1 MNISELST
9 DQIAEILAERQKK
22 ERKDRDKAAK
32 KYVADRDK
40 LIEEL
45 SNEAHELA
53 LAMGRFKTKVHACM
67 DVQAKKLEQYG
78 KLRGNSKG
86 GFAITDSDGQFRVV
100 RRRDTDPVW
109 DERAGKGVDLIKS
122 FLGDTIKKRDMD
134 LYEILIK
141 FLEKNDNGDLEYAKV
156 FSLMEHESKFDDPRW
171 IEGLKLVKE
180 SFSISLKCF
189 GYEFKRKNA
198 QGKFETMV
206 LNFSSL

>member
-1 MNISELST
+1 MNISELTT
-9 DQIAEILAERQKK
+9 DQIAEVLAERKK
-22 ERKDRDKAAK
+22 AEKLDREKGIK
-32 KYVADRDK
+32 KYVSHRDK

-45 SNEAHELA
+45 SDEAEQLA
-53 LAMGRFKTKVHACM
+53 LALGRFKSKVHACM
-67 DVQAKKLEQYG
+67 DAQAKKLEEYG
-78 KLRGNSKG
+78 KLRSNSKG
-86 GFAITDSDGQFRVV
+86 GFAITDTAGQLRVV

-141 FLEKNDNGDLEYAKV
+141 FLEKNDAGDLEYAKV
-156 FSLMEHESKFDDPRW
+156 FSLMEHESKFDDDRW
-171 IEGLKLVKE
+171 IEGLKLLKE

-189 GYEFKRKNA
+189 GYEFKRKND
-198 QGKFETMV
+198 QGKFDTMV